1 MDGINPTLAFA
12 ALFLGLS
19 GHPRDVAEQPV
30 EPDQTKNW
38 EAPGPT
44 DLQIGYLFDCP
55 NAAVAADGTDAP
67 KGFGPLQDHEIALA
81 SSVLTLEPDA
91 AEAPSTPD
99 EFSDDILQGQDGL
112 QSQDGCG
119 ELVPQP

>member
-30 EPDQTKNW
+30 EPDQTNIR
-38 EAPGPT
+38 ESASPS

-55 NAAVAADGTDAP
+55 VTAAAVDSQDAP
-67 KGFGPLQDHEIALA
+67 IGPQASDPLEDHRVALA
-81 SSVLTLEPDA
+81 SSVLTLGPSA
-91 AEAPSTPD
+91 AETSSTPG
-99 EFSDDILQGQDGL
+99 ELNAGILQNQDE
-112 QSQDGCG
+112 CG
-119 ELVPQP
+119 EFAPEPK

>member
-30 EPDQTKNW
+30 ESEQTKNW
-38 EAPGPT
+38 EAPAPT
-44 DLQIGYLFDCP
+44 DQQIGYLFDCP
-55 NAAVAADGTDAP
+55 DTVMAADDADAP
-67 KGFGPLQDHEIALA
+67 MAPKDFGPLQDHEIALA

-91 AEAPSTPD
+91 EQAPSMPG
-99 EFSDDILQGQDGL
+99 ELNGEIFQD
-112 QSQDGCG
+112 QDGCS
-119 ELVPQP
+119 ELTPQP

>member
-30 EPDQTKNW
+30 EPDQTNIR
-38 EAPGPT
+38 ESAGPS

-55 NAAVAADGTDAP
+55 VTAAAVDSQDAP
-67 KGFGPLQDHEIALA
+67 VGPQALQDHRIALA
-81 SSVLTLEPDA
+81 SSVLILGPSA
-91 AEAPSTPD
+91 AETPSTPEELNGEIFQD
-99 EFSDDILQGQDGL
+99 QDDCSEFA
-112 QSQDGCG
+112 
-119 ELVPQP
+119 PQP